1 MEILRRFRDIMS
13 SNINALLDKAENPE
27 KMIDQYLRDLNQDLG
42 KVKSETASI
51 MAAEKRAQR
60 ELEEC
65 QSDIINMQK
74 YAVKALEAGNED
86 DARKF
91 LGKKAELTAKEA
103 DLSTS
108 HELAST
114 NAQQMRQMHDKLV
127 SDIGELEARK
137 NILKGKAAV
146 ARSQK
151 KVNEFASSMGGANRS
166 MSAFDRME
174 AKINQSLDEANAMA
188 ELNKG
193 AGEDI
198 NDLTAKYDSDAQVE
212 SELSALKAQLNVDDE
227 LEALKAQLQTEEEPI
242 QSEEQLQSEKDQ
254 AKTEEQ

>member
-27 KMIDQYLRDLNQDLG
+27 RMIDQYLRDLNRDLG

-51 MAAEKRAQR
+51 MAAEKRAKR

-65 QSDIINMQK
+65 QTDIVNMQK
-74 YAVKALEAGNED
+74 YAVKALEAGNEE

-103 DLSTS
+103 DMKTA
-108 HELAST
+108 HELAAANT
-114 NAQQMRQMHDKLV
+114 VQMRQMHDKLV
-127 SDIGELEARK
+127 SDIGELESRRS
-137 NILKGKAAV
+137 ILKGKASV
-146 ARSQK
+146 AKTQK
-151 KVNEFASSMGGANRS
+151 KVNEFTSSMGGAGRS

-174 AKINQSLDEANAMA
+174 SRINQELDEASAMA

-193 AGEDI
+193 TGVDI
-198 NDLTAKYDSDAQVE
+198 KELTSKYDSDTQVE
-212 SELSALKAQLNVDDE
+212 NELSALKAQLNVDDE
-227 LEALKAQLQTEEEPI
+227 LEALKAGLNAGEET
-242 QSEEQLQSEKDQ
+242 
-254 AKTEEQ
+254 KTEE